1 MKRFALIFVSVTVA
15 ALQAQAYIPHSRT
28 IAARLARNNGKGSY
42 AIEQEIQFRT
52 GTDTATLRERWIVEN
67 GETMRLWV
75 SAPAGQPARYDAV
88 YRDGKRTAP
97 DFAGN
102 IRTTAVPSEFIERY
116 SHARTSTDFLGAL
129 VRAQIV
135 PQSFLRERPKFTMAS
150 AKAEVQPEA
159 HVRLARFGGVVNYV
173 FGEPTSPDASKDLP
187 GAWIAQDAFELRKLR
202 FPSQAEFTA
211 DQYGV
216 QAGTMRFPNQRV
228 VTWNEH
234 TAIIRLIS
242 VKAVDAK
249 TASAALNPASIT
261 MMEAKAAKL
270 PDQAQVREFYSR
282 FR

>member
-1 MKRFALIFVSVTVA
+1 MKPFALVFASIIVA
-15 ALQAQAYIPHSRT
+15 TLQAQAYIPHSRT

-42 AIEQEIQFRT
+42 AVEQEIQFRT
-52 GTDTATLRERWIVEN
+52 GTDTATLRERWVVEN

-75 SAPAGQPARYDAV
+75 SAPSGQPARYDAV
-88 YRDGKRTAP
+88 YRDGKKTAP
-97 DFAGN
+97 DFAGGV
-102 IRTTAVPSEFIERY
+102 RTNAIPAEFIERY
-116 SHARTSTDFLGAL
+116 SHARTSTDFLNSL
-129 VRAQIV
+129 VRAQV
-135 PQSFLRERPKFTMAS
+135 LPRSFLRERPKFTMAS

-159 HVRLARFGGVVNYV
+159 LVRLGRFGGVVNYV
-173 FGEPTSPDASKDLP
+173 FGEPSNPDSSKELP
-187 GAWIAQDAFELRKLR
+187 GVWIAQDAFELRKLR

-211 DQYGV
+211 DQYGI

-228 VTWNEH
+228 VTWNDH

-261 MMEAKAAKL
+261 PTEAKAAKL
-270 PDQAQVREFYSR
+270 PDQAQVREFYAR